1 LLYVQRNH
9 QRSVSHSLRIHITG
23 ASGTGTTTLG
33 RALAAELNCP
43 HFDTDD
49 YFWQP
54 TDPPYQQ
61 KRDLEER
68 SRLLLA
74 DLEAHP
80 RWVLSGSIGSWGD
93 FAIPLFNLVI
103 FLRIPTELR
112 LERLARR
119 EYADFGDAILPGGT
133 MHQIYTEFMEWAARY
148 DTAGLEQRSLK
159 THEQWLDQLPCP
171 ILRLEGDMPVDER
184 VRRTIQTINSTYQTE
199 QTRL

>member
-1 LLYVQRNH
+1 MSDR
-9 QRSVSHSLRIHITG
+9 LRIHITG

-33 RALAAELNCP
+33 RALAAELNCA

-49 YFWQP
+49 YFWEP

-61 KRDLEER
+61 KRELAER
-68 SRLLLA
+68 SRLLLT

-93 FAIPLFNLVI
+93 FAIPFFELVI

-119 EYADFGDAILPGGT
+119 EYNDFGDAILPGGS
-133 MHQIYTEFMEWAARY
+133 MHQIYTDFMEWAARY
-148 DTAGLEQRSLK
+148 DTAGMEQRSLVS
-159 THEQWLDQLPCP
+159 HEAWLASLHCD
-171 ILRLEGDMPVDER
+171 ILRLEGDMSVDER
-184 VRRTIQTINSTYQTE
+184 VGRTVQLLNGAS
-199 QTRL
+199 